1 MAGASSFTK
10 MVTLAVALPPLLLAV
25 TVYEAEDDVVVGVP
39 EMAPVEES
47 SESPDGSGGDTVLE
61 VTAPPLE
68 VGVTVVRAVFFVS
81 VRELGL

>member
-25 TVYEAEDDVVVGVP
+25 TVYEAEDDVAVGVP

-47 SESPDGSGGDTVLE
+47 SESPDGSAGDTVHE
-61 VTAPPLE
+61 MTVPPLE
-68 VGVTVVRAVFFVS
+68 VGVTVVMAVFFVS